1 MNTAHNPFL
10 QVAPVAPKVRPKT
23 AARKYERS
31 IDPDLLEIGNDE
43 FPGARTS
50 PEGKYS
56 ALFSKMRS
64 GQCIKCEPKETQP
77 LGHALRTWL
86 KRNGKDEKFIVRT
99 VNNFPQDGRGR
110 VWMLPK

>member
-1 MNTAHNPFL
+1 MNAHNPFQ
-10 QVAPVAPKVRPKT
+10 QVASIPKRGRPKT
-23 AARKYERS
+23 TAKKIEQK
-31 IDPDLLEIGNDE
+31 INPELLEIGNDE

-50 PEGKYS
+50 PEGKYNDF
-56 ALFSKMRS
+56 FSKMSS
-64 GQCIKCEPKETQP
+64 GQCIKCEPSETQP

-99 VNNFPQDGRGR
+99 VNNFPLDGRGR